1 MRIRKVIRM
10 IGIACL
16 AVGCGAAPSSFAQSA
31 VPASPN
37 SDIKFEQK
45 LNAQIPLNL
54 RFRDSTGA
62 VVDFGSYFDGKP
74 VVLALVYYECPMLC
88 TLILNGMVDSL
99 GRISYEPGED
109 FQVVAVSIDH
119 EETHVLAANKK
130 EKYLEAYGRP
140 ETESGW
146 HFLVGEQ
153 DQIEKLADAVGY
165 GFKYDPKTDEFAH
178 GSGIVVATQDGVVSR
193 MLPGIVYEPRDLRL
207 SLVEASRRQI
217 GTIIDKLSLICF
229 RYDHVTGEYSF
240 FIMNILRIAS
250 AITLVA
256 LGSLMF
262 VLLRREKRAM
272 RTMALKQS

>member
-1 MRIRKVIRM
+1 MRIRNIIKT
-10 IGIACL
+10 IGVVSVAGCCL
-16 AVGCGAAPSSFAQSA
+16 AAVSSFGQATGAAL
-31 VPASPN
+31 PN
-37 SDIKFEQK
+37 PDIRFEQK

-54 RFRDSTGA
+54 RFRDSTGSM
-62 VVDFGSYFDGKP
+62 VDFGSYFDGKP

-88 TLILNGMVDSL
+88 TLILNGMVESL
-99 GRISYEPGED
+99 SRIQYEPAED
-109 FQVVAVSIDH
+109 FQIVAVSIDH
-119 EETHVLAANKK
+119 EETHLLAAGKK
-130 EKYLEAYGRP
+130 EQYLEVYGRP
-140 ETESGW
+140 DTAEGW

-165 GFKYDPKTDEFAH
+165 RFKYDAKTDEYAH
-178 GSGIVVATQDGVVSR
+178 GSGIVVATEDGVISR

-240 FIMNILRIAS
+240 YIMNILRIAS
-250 AITLVA
+250 AITIAV
-256 LGSLMF
+256 LGTMMF

-272 RTMALKQS
+272 RAIILKQT

>member
-1 MRIRKVIRM
+1 
-10 IGIACL
+10 
-16 AVGCGAAPSSFAQSA
+16 
-31 VPASPN
+31 
-37 SDIKFEQK
+37 
-45 LNAQIPLNL
+45 
-54 RFRDSTGA
+54 
-62 VVDFGSYFDGKP
+62 
-74 VVLALVYYECPMLC
+74 
-88 TLILNGMVDSL
+88 
-99 GRISYEPGED
+99 
-109 FQVVAVSIDH
+109 
-119 EETHVLAANKK
+119 
-130 EKYLEAYGRP
+130 
-140 ETESGW
+140 
-146 HFLVGEQ
+146 
-153 DQIEKLADAVGY
+153 
-165 GFKYDPKTDEFAH
+165 
-178 GSGIVVATQDGVVSR
+178 

>member
-1 MRIRKVIRM
+1 M

-31 VPASPN
+31 GAGSPN
-37 SDIKFEQK
+37 ADIKFEQK

-140 ETESGW
+140 ETVDGW

-153 DQIEKLADAVGY
+153 DQIKQLADAVGY
-165 GFKYDPKTDEFAH
+165 GFKYDAGTDEFAH
-178 GSGIVVATQDGVVSR
+178 GSGIVVATQNGVVSR

-229 RYDHVTGEYSF
+229 RYDHVSGEYSF
-240 FIMNILRIAS
+240 FIMNLLRIAS
-250 AITLVA
+250 AVTLVA

-272 RTMALKQS
+272 RTMALNQS